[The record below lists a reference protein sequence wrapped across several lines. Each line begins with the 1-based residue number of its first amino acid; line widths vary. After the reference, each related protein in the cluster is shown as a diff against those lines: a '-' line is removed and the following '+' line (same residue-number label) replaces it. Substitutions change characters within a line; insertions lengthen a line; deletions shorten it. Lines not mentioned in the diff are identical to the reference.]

1 VGPFVDGMNLTAGA
15 VAGYGVIQKVNPV
28 EYPSNSTD
36 GIRVGSTLEY
46 ANTVAVVLG
55 MGIALGLAR
64 MTQLRNPVVRG
75 LYAALI
81 LVFGAILY
89 LTFSRGGML
98 SLAVGLVVLFAVSGR
113 RLEMFG
119 SLLLISGPL
128 AWLAW
133 QVQGLD
139 TFFDYVSQE
148 APRAADGAAFRNYLI
163 IAAIQAFLL
172 QTIYAFLVRRYELA
186 PTLRRSLGVVAA
198 VIVLVGAGALGFVMY
213 GGQEGSDELLGA
225 FSRKVED
232 TDDVRNRLT
241 SLSSNSRSTY
251 WRVAWEEWKEHPL
264 TGTGAGTFQYTWL
277 ENRPGFGG
285 VKQVHN
291 VYLEQGTETGIVAF
305 LALGGFAA
313 LLLGYAARATWRAR
327 SGEAGERRV
336 LLAGLTAAATVYLV
350 SSALEWHWYIPPS
363 TIYFFILA
371 GVTIR
376 LAARPEGPLSNGHQG
391 EELRGRAGGD

>member
-1 VGPFVDGMNLTAGA
+1 
-15 VAGYGVIQKVNPV
+15 
-28 EYPSNSTD
+28 
-36 GIRVGSTLEY
+36 
-46 ANTVAVVLG
+46 
-55 MGIALGLAR
+55 
-64 MTQLRNPVVRG
+64 
-75 LYAALI
+75 
-81 LVFGAILY
+81 
-89 LTFSRGGML
+89 
-98 SLAVGLVVLFAVSGR
+98 
-113 RLEMFG
+113 
-119 SLLLISGPL
+119 
-128 AWLAW
+128 
-133 QVQGLD
+133 
-139 TFFDYVSQE
+139 
-148 APRAADGAAFRNYLI
+148 
-163 IAAIQAFLL
+163 L
-172 QTIYAFLVRRYELA
+172 QTIYAFLVGRYELA
-186 PTLRRSLGVVAA
+186 PALRRSLGVVAA
-198 VIVLVGAGALGFVMY
+198 VAVLVGAGALGFVVY
-213 GGQEGSDELLGA
+213 GGQQGSDELLGA

-313 LLLGYAARATWRAR
+313 LLLGYAARAAWRMR

-336 LLAGLTAAATVYLV
+336 LLAGLTAAATVYLI

-376 LAARPEGPLSNGHQG
+376 LAARPEGPLSNGYQG
-391 EELRGRAGGD
+391 EELRSRDDGD

>member
-1 VGPFVDGMNLTAGA
+1 
-15 VAGYGVIQKVNPV
+15 
-28 EYPSNSTD
+28 
-36 GIRVGSTLEY
+36 
-46 ANTVAVVLG
+46 
-55 MGIALGLAR
+55 
-64 MTQLRNPVVRG
+64 
-75 LYAALI
+75 
-81 LVFGAILY
+81 
-89 LTFSRGGML
+89 
-98 SLAVGLVVLFAVSGR
+98 
-113 RLEMFG
+113 
-119 SLLLISGPL
+119 
-128 AWLAW
+128 
-133 QVQGLD
+133 
-139 TFFDYVSQE
+139 
-148 APRAADGAAFRNYLI
+148 
-163 IAAIQAFLL
+163 L
-172 QTIYAFLVRRYELA
+172 QTIYAFLVGRYELA
-186 PTLRRSLGVVAA
+186 PTLRRSLGVAAA
-198 VIVLVGAGALGFVMY
+198 VIVLVGAGALGFVVY

-305 LALGGFAA
+305 LALGGFAV
-313 LLLGYAARATWRAR
+313 LLLGYAAWATWRTR
-327 SGEAGERRV
+327 SEEFGDRRV

-350 SSALEWHWYIPPS
+350 SSGLEWHWYIPPS

-376 LAARPEGPLSNGHQG
+376 LAARLEGPLSNGYGG
-391 EELRGRAGGD
+391 EEPRGRDSGD